1 MYDLTYNK
9 YGLRPTSVQ
18 TSHHIRTHLFFLF
31 IQNIKIFFKKKKKV
45 SFIKLTV
52 DTFKGVHNTFLF
64 VFSRIAPEFVKKRK
78 ISTAKNKLAIED
90 NTKILYKSI
99 FVKLVYFYGAEKIKN
114 LSLFF
119 TKMLFINSA

>member
-31 IQNIKIFFKKKKKV
+31 IQNVKIFLQKKKNV

-52 DTFKGVHNTFLF
+52 DTFKGAHNTFLF
-64 VFSRIAPEFVKKRK
+64 IFSRIAPEFVKKRK
-78 ISTAKNKLAIED
+78 ISTVKNKLAIED
-90 NTKILYKSI
+90 NTKILYKII
-99 FVKLVYFYGAEKIKN
+99 FSRIVHFYDAEKIKN

-119 TKMLFINSA
+119 TKILFINSA